1 MSQDCFSIFAQIAE
15 KKIKEAMD
23 RGEFDN
29 LPGHGRPLAIED
41 DSHIPPQFRL
51 AYRILKNAGYT
62 HPEVEE
68 RKEIE
73 NIENMLSFCRDEKEI
88 YQKVKKLN
96 FLITR
101 INVRRNRP
109 VYLEVEE
116 IYYQKVLEKI
126 KTKKSC

>member
-126 KTKKSC
+126 KIKKSC